1 MDDQRVW
8 EFEGSLW
15 DASDEHYQNR
25 IDEEIVMVLPRP
37 PYVFQGQDAKDAVK
51 ATPDWDSVELSDR
64 RVSRPQE
71 GLIVVAYTARCTSG
85 DEKYEAHCTSTLR
98 MRGRDDWLVVQHQQ
112 TPPQTASVE
121 A

>member
-15 DASDEHYQNR
+15 DASDEHYQDR

-37 PYVFQGQDAKDAVK
+37 PYVFQGQEAKDAVK
-51 ATPDWDSVELSDR
+51 ATPDWDTVELSDR

-71 GLIVVAYTARCTSG
+71 GLIVVAYTARCASG
-85 DEKYEAHCTSTLR
+85 DEKYEALCTSTLR
-98 MRGRDDWLVVQHQQ
+98 MRGNDDWLVVQHQQ
-112 TPPQTASVE
+112 TPPLTASVE